1 VNLCG
6 ISGQKIALLPGD
18 TTMNTLYIIATLWG
32 IFVTAFVGLMVYRG
46 TLSNY
51 ETDQLF
57 LSESALP
64 TAQEENDRIIA
75 RVNFIQPICK
85 GVGGVAA
92 LFTVLVFGVWVA
104 QLVAK
109 SHS

>member
-1 VNLCG
+1 
-6 ISGQKIALLPGD
+6 
-18 TTMNTLYIIATLWG
+18 MNTLSVISVVWG

-46 TLSNY
+46 QLTQH

-57 LSESALP
+57 LSESQPEHAKLV
-64 TAQEENDRIIA
+64 NDNIIR
-75 RVNFIQPICK
+75 RVNFIQPYCT
-85 GVGGVAA
+85 GVGGAAA

-109 SHS
+109 SRS

>member
-1 VNLCG
+1 
-6 ISGQKIALLPGD
+6 
-18 TTMNTLYIIATLWG
+18 MNTLTVMAVIWG

-46 TLSNY
+46 QLTQH

-57 LSESALP
+57 LSENALP
-64 TAQEENDRIIA
+64 HTKEENEEII
-75 RVNFIQPICK
+75 RKVNFIQPICT
-85 GVGGVAA
+85 GVGGAAA
-92 LFTVLVFGVWVA
+92 LITVLVFGVWVA

>member
-1 VNLCG
+1 
-6 ISGQKIALLPGD
+6 
-18 TTMNTLYIIATLWG
+18 MNTLSIMAVIWG
-32 IFVTAFVGLMVYRG
+32 IFVTAFIGLMVYRG
-46 TLSNY
+46 TLTQY

-64 TAQEENDRIIA
+64 TVQEENDKIIR

-85 GVGGVAA
+85 GIGGVAA

>member
-1 VNLCG
+1 M
-6 ISGQKIALLPGD
+6 S
-18 TTMNTLYIIATLWG
+18 TLTVMAVIWG

-46 TLSNY
+46 QLTQH

-57 LSESALP
+57 LSENALP
-64 TAQEENDRIIA
+64 HSQEENEKIIA
-75 RVNFIQPICK
+75 KVNFIQPICT

-92 LFTVLVFGVWVA
+92 LITVLVFGVWVA

>member
-1 VNLCG
+1 
-6 ISGQKIALLPGD
+6 
-18 TTMNTLYIIATLWG
+18 MNTLSVIAVIWG

-46 TLSNY
+46 QLTTH

-64 TAQEENDRIIA
+64 TAQQENDDIIR
-75 RVNFIQPICK
+75 RVNFIQPFCT
-85 GVGGVAA
+85 GVGGAA
-92 LFTVLVFGVWVA
+92 AFFTVLVFGVWVA

-109 SHS
+109 SRS

>member
-1 VNLCG
+1 M
-6 ISGQKIALLPGD
+6 S
-18 TTMNTLYIIATLWG
+18 TLSIMAIVWG

-46 TLSNY
+46 HLTQH

-57 LSESALP
+57 LSESAFP
-64 TAQEENDRIIA
+64 TVQEENDEIIR
-75 RVNFIQPICK
+75 RVNFIQPICT
-85 GVGGVAA
+85 GVGGAAA
-92 LFTVLVFGVWVA
+92 LITVLVFGAWVA

>member
-1 VNLCG
+1 
-6 ISGQKIALLPGD
+6 
-18 TTMNTLYIIATLWG
+18 MNTLSVIAVIWG

-46 TLSNY
+46 QLTTH

-64 TAQEENDRIIA
+64 TAQQENEDIIR
-75 RVNFIQPICK
+75 RVNFIQPFCT
-85 GVGGVAA
+85 GVGGAAA
-92 LFTVLVFGVWVA
+92 LFTILVFGVWVA

-109 SHS
+109 SRS

>member
-1 VNLCG
+1 
-6 ISGQKIALLPGD
+6 
-18 TTMNTLYIIATLWG
+18 MNTLSIMAVIWG

-46 TLSNY
+46 HLTQH

-57 LSESALP
+57 LSENALP
-64 TAQEENDRIIA
+64 NAKEENDEIIR
-75 RVNFIQPICK
+75 RVNFIQPICT

-92 LFTVLVFGVWVA
+92 LISILVFGVWIA

-109 SHS
+109 SRS

>member
-1 VNLCG
+1 
-6 ISGQKIALLPGD
+6 
-18 TTMNTLYIIATLWG
+18 MNTLSVMVVIWG

-46 TLSNY
+46 QLTQH

-64 TAQEENDRIIA
+64 SAKEENDEIIRRI
-75 RVNFIQPICK
+75 NFIQPICT

-92 LFTVLVFGVWVA
+92 LITFLVFGVWIA

-109 SHS
+109 SRS

>member
-1 VNLCG
+1 MA
-6 ISGQKIALLPGD
+6 I
-18 TTMNTLYIIATLWG
+18 LWG
-32 IFVTAFVGLMVYRG
+32 IFVTAFIGLMVYRG
-46 TLSNY
+46 HLTQH

-57 LSESALP
+57 LSDNILP
-64 TAQEENDRIIA
+64 SVKEENEEIIR

-85 GVGGVAA
+85 GVGGLAA
-92 LFTVLVFGVWVA
+92 LITVLVFGVWVA

>member
-1 VNLCG
+1 M
-6 ISGQKIALLPGD
+6 S
-18 TTMNTLYIIATLWG
+18 TLSIMAFVWG

-46 TLSNY
+46 HLTQH

-64 TAQEENDRIIA
+64 TVQEENDEIIR
-75 RVNFIQPICK
+75 RVNFIQPICT
-85 GVGGVAA
+85 GVGGAAA
-92 LFTVLVFGVWVA
+92 LITVLVFGVWVA